1 MDTVNI
7 FIAFFAGFLTFLSP
21 CVFPIIPGFLSYL
34 AGTSI
39 NDTSVKARS
48 KNFFTSLFFI
58 LGAGFVFS
66 FFGVL
71 ISLIPVKAL
80 VVKKVISVFGGIFII
95 LFGLFTLGV
104 FNISFLK
111 RDFKFSFDFSRYRY
125 LGAFLF
131 GATFAAGW
139 SPCIG
144 PILGSILTIAFT
156 KQTIAFILM
165 LSFSL
170 GLGVPFL
177 ITGFFTHEF
186 LSVIK
191 KSSTFLK
198 YFNFFVG
205 LLLIILGVLVITGG
219 ISSISNFSSVF
230 NFLK

>member
-7 FIAFFAGFLTFLSP
+7 FIAFFAGLLTFLSP

-48 KNFFTSLFFI
+48 KNFITSIFFV
-58 LGAGFVFS
+58 LGAGVVFS
-66 FFGVL
+66 TLGILV
-71 ISLIPVKAL
+71 SLIPLKAL
-80 VVKKVISVFGGIFII
+80 IVKKTISIIGGLFII
-95 LFGLFTLGV
+95 LFGLFTLGL
-104 FNISFLK
+104 FKIPFLE
-111 RDFKFSFDFSRYRY
+111 RDFKINFDFKKYRY

-144 PILGSILTIAFT
+144 PILGSILTIALT

-165 LSFSL
+165 FSFSL

-177 ITGFFTHEF
+177 LTGIFAHEV
-186 LSVIK
+186 LNIIK
-191 KSSTFLK
+191 KSSLFLK
-198 YFNFFVG
+198 YFNIFVG
-205 LLLIILGVLVITGG
+205 ILLIILGVIVITGD
-219 ISSISNFSSVF
+219 ISYISNFSLTF
-230 NFLK
+230 DFLK